1 MGYNYK
7 CMCLQSFTRK
17 QQFPMSNLQFSFV
30 ERPQKMLWNEFIEAF
45 LQSKELG
52 LNASH
57 KPPLN
62 VQSTPH
68 INKSYLIYTV
78 SQKNIPTF
86 STVT

>member
-1 MGYNYK
+1 
-7 CMCLQSFTRK
+7 
-17 QQFPMSNLQFSFV
+17 
-30 ERPQKMLWNEFIEAF
+30 MLWNEFIEAF